1 MQSLQLKKVF
11 WILFVLFISTAISIA
26 QEVTCPAMVETILET
41 VGETCTEVG
50 RNEACYGNQ
59 LVDAQG
65 FDEQPLSDFA
75 SAGDTVDIASI
86 ASLSTADFD
95 INTDTWGIAILA
107 LQADLPDTLPGQNVT
122 IVIFGD
128 TQLGNQVIPEDQMV
142 HTLPAT
148 STGAINVRGG
158 AGTNFDIVT
167 TLAAGEAVTL
177 IGRNAAGD
185 WVQIES
191 DAGEAWVF
199 VSLLNVDGD
208 TALLPISGDD
218 TASEYAAPMQAFQLQ
233 TGIGQPACAEVPP
246 SGILVQAPTETTV
259 HFLVNGVQIE
269 VGSTAFLQTSNN
281 AVTVNT
287 LDGTVAVTSADETQI
302 VEPGY
307 QVTASAD
314 RAPTE
319 PDDYDFEA
327 LRYLPVSLLPERTGI
342 PVLVR
347 ANNTWRD
354 TGIAVDA
361 GDTFIIRA
369 GGIINFW
376 DFCET
381 QKVDFGQPDID
392 CTSLILGPAGGD
404 PVTIRGDVLGSDMSL
419 FPVATAPPHSLVAR
433 IGSSTFFVGEGGEFT
448 APESGTLEFRP
459 NDIDLNNI
467 GAFFVSVILPD

>member
-1 MQSLQLKKVF
+1 MQLKKF
-11 WILFVLFISTAISIA
+11 LWLLSVLFISTTISIA
-26 QEVTCPAMVETILET
+26 QEMNCPVMVETIIDT
-41 VGETCTEVG
+41 VDDSCAGLG
-50 RNEACYGNQ
+50 LNEACYGNQ
-59 LVDAQG
+59 LVDAQD
-65 FDEQPLSDFA
+65 FNEEPVSDFQN
-75 SAGDTVDIASI
+75 SGDTVGITTIS
-86 ASLSTADFD
+86 SLSTADFD
-95 INTDTWGIAILA
+95 VTNDTWGIALLS
-107 LQADLPDTLPGQNVT
+107 LQADLPDTLPGQSVT
-122 IVIFGD
+122 IVVFGD
-128 TQLGNQVIPEDQMV
+128 AQLRNQVIPEDQLV
-142 HTLPAT
+142 STLPAT

-158 AGTNFDIVT
+158 AGTNFEIVR
-167 TLAAGEAVTL
+167 TLANGEVITL

-199 VSLLNVDGD
+199 ASLLTIDGD
-208 TALLPISGDD
+208 LARLPISGES
-218 TASEYAAPMQAFQLQ
+218 ANSEYTAPMQAFQLQ

-259 HFLVNGVQIE
+259 HFLVNGVQVE
-269 VGSTAFLQTSNN
+269 VGSTAFLQTNN
-281 AVTVNT
+281 TAVTVNT
-287 LDGTVAVTSADETQI
+287 LDGMVTVTSAGETQA

-319 PDDYDFEA
+319 PDDYDFDA
-327 LRYLPVSLLPERTGI
+327 LRYLPVSLLPERIGI

-361 GDTFIIRA
+361 GDTFILRT

-381 QKVDFGQPDID
+381 QKVANGQPDID
-392 CTSLILGPAGGD
+392 CNSLLLGPAGGD
-404 PVTIRGDVLGSDMSL
+404 PLTLTGEVLGSDMTL
-419 FPVATAPPHSLVAR
+419 FPVFDAPPHSLVAR

-459 NDIDLNNI
+459 
-467 GAFFVSVILPD
+467 

>member
-1 MQSLQLKKVF
+1 MQLKRVF
-11 WILFVLFISTAISIA
+11 GLLFVLFISTAVSIA
-26 QEVTCPAMVETILET
+26 QEMDCPAMVETILATAGDSCAEL
-41 VGETCTEVG
+41 G
-50 RNEACYGNQ
+50 RNQACYGNQ

-65 FDEQPLSDFA
+65 FDAEPVSAFVA
-75 SAGDTVDIASI
+75 AGDTVGIHTI

-95 INTDTWGIAILA
+95 ANNNTWGIALLS

-128 TQLGNQVIPEDQMV
+128 TQLSNQVIPADQLV
-142 HTLPAT
+142 STLPAT

-158 AGTNFDIVT
+158 AGTNFGIVR
-167 TLAAGEAVTL
+167 TLTNGESVAL

-185 WVQIES
+185 WVQIEA
-191 DAGEAWVF
+191 DEGEAWVF
-199 VSLLNVDGD
+199 ASLLNVDGD
-208 TALLPISGDD
+208 TALLPINGDD
-218 TASEYAAPMQAFQLQ
+218 TASEYAAPMQAFRLQ
-233 TGIGQPACAEVPP
+233 TGIGQSTCAEVPP
-246 SGILVQAPTETTV
+246 DGILVQAPTDTTV
-259 HFLVNGVQIE
+259 HFLVNGVQVE
-269 VGSTAFLQTSNN
+269 VGSTAFLQTNN
-281 AVTVNT
+281 DSVTVNT
-287 LDGTVAVTSADETQI
+287 LDGAVTVTSADETQM

-319 PDDYDFEA
+319 PDDYDFDE
-327 LRYLPVSLLPERTGI
+327 LRYLPVSLLPERIGI

-347 ANNTWRD
+347 SNNTWRD
-354 TGIAVDA
+354 TGIAVEA

-381 QKVDFGQPDID
+381 QKVANGQPDID
-392 CTSLILGPAGGD
+392 CDSLILGPAGGD
-404 PVTIRGDVLGSDMSL
+404 PVTLTGEVLGSDMSL
-419 FPVATAPPHSLVAR
+419 FPVSTAPPHSLVAR

-448 APESGTLEFRP
+448 ATESGTLEFRP
-459 NDIDLNNI
+459 NDIDFNNI